1 MTARY
6 FAADDGDSG
15 MARTVPDFESKATNF
30 TGMMLSHFR
39 L

>member
-15 MARTVPDFESKATNF
+15 MARTVL
-30 TGMMLSHFR
+30 GFR
-39 L
+39 IKGDKHVIL